1 MHIALVS
8 LLHGNTVLVDDIWLI
23 DVEHLNV
30 VGQCFSSNCKLS
42 IAKWTLSGYLVQ
54 LDVVTNLSEIN
65 FFIKYKRFLHQII

>member
-1 MHIALVS
+1 MHIALGS

-42 IAKWTLSGYLVQ
+42 ITEWTLSGYLVQ
-54 LDVVTNLSEIN
+54 LDIVTDLSEVN